1 MGLPTLQT
9 NFQATPGEDPTSAGL
24 RAAGASY
31 LMRLA
36 GMDPNEMR
44 ATTVASAAGMA
55 AGRARELAAQGV
67 PFDAAQAIAQREW
80 LDQQGLQAIGQT
92 SGATAAQTKAI
103 TSAARLAAE
112 QDFLRGVGPSQATR
126 RLGEAAPGMYVVG
139 PNGQVYMTTP
149 GGMQQQGVAPE
160 AARNPF
166 TAAALLSGR
175 PGLPL
180 ARAQQAETTSAA
192 LAKART
198 QAELQNTGRLGVAA
212 FNAQARAAAAAAK
225 PSRDDPEVTA
235 AAQAD
240 YNARSP
246 AYKLKYPFSV
256 HLKAY
261 KEALAESNKTDLA
274 LDDTAV
280 DY

>member
-1 MGLPTLQT
+1 
-9 NFQATPGEDPTSAGL
+9 
-24 RAAGASY
+24 
-31 LMRLA
+31 
-36 GMDPNEMR
+36 
-44 ATTVASAAGMA
+44 
-55 AGRARELAAQGV
+55 
-67 PFDAAQAIAQREW
+67 
-80 LDQQGLQAIGQT
+80 
-92 SGATAAQTKAI
+92 
-103 TSAARLAAE
+103 
-112 QDFLRGVGPSQATR
+112 
-126 RLGEAAPGMYVVG
+126 MYVVG

-235 AAQAD
+235 AAEAD